1 MTESLGN
8 LFFQYRVFEHFIT
21 NIRREFAGGKKPL
34 SFASAEYSWNFDGSW
49 CVVAFSRKNF
59 GYRRQAQLL
68 RESITEKSTTAWTN
82 TATQTQFFRQE
93 ASGQQQSSA
102 EKGNGDAR

>member
-1 MTESLGN
+1 MVKSPCRLRQLNTRETSTVPDVSLR
-8 LFFQYRVFEHFIT
+8 FHV
-21 NIRREFAGGKKPL
+21 
-34 SFASAEYSWNFDGSW
+34 
-49 CVVAFSRKNF
+49 KNF

-68 RESITEKSTTAWTN
+68 RESITEKSTTARTN

-93 ASGQQQSSA
+93 ASEQQQSSA